1 MKHIEFKTSKGEF
14 VIIELDENL
23 INNISR
29 IEGLNHSGKINCL
42 VEHVGFIENITEDQ
56 AKNVVD
62 DPEYTPCNNCQNGC
76 PVCSG
81 YGYSISWINE
91 LYSLLKVNGVMFENP
106 YRDVGCIPSA
116 EQKLYRD
123 FKDKIWNKQQTY
135 LFKKI

>member
-1 MKHIEFKTSKGEF
+1 MKQIEFKTINGEF
-14 VIIELDENL
+14 IIIELDENL

-29 IEGLNHSGKINCL
+29 IERLNNSGKINFL
-42 VEHVGFIENITEDQ
+42 VEHVGFIENITEEQ
-56 AKNVVD
+56 AKEVVD
-62 DPEYTPCNNCQNGC
+62 YCITGLGYNDYNG
-76 PVCSG
+76 
-81 YGYSISWINE
+81 SICFGLRLTAIES
-91 LYSLLKVNGVMFENP
+91 LQSLLEANGVMFENP